1 MLRVL
6 DSAAIDA
13 TGSSLTARFQPFAAK
28 MQRAG
33 LPELVIKVFRHYY
46 EQLVEGATGYIPN
59 EEALPVD
66 DLPEFSVINGSYNAA
81 GREALNRTVV
91 IKLNGGL
98 GTSMGMQG
106 AKSLL
111 KAKDELTFLDIIVRQ
126 VLHLRRQSGV
136 RLPLVL
142 MDSFNTHH
150 STLDAVA
157 RYGEFSQDMPVSFL
171 QHKAPKVCKSDLSPA
186 VWEDEPDKEW
196 CPPGHGDLY
205 AALTTSGMLEKL
217 LNAGYEYA
225 FISNSDNLGAT
236 LDVDILGYFAKKR
249 LPFLMEV
256 ADRTRADSKGGH
268 LARRADGQLILR
280 EIAQCPSDELEKF
293 QDVERY
299 CYFNTNNLWLHLP
312 TLQKILDERN
322 GVLGLPLIRNEK
334 PVDPTDLK
342 SYRVYQLETAM
353 GSAIAV
359 FPGAQ
364 AICVPRTRF
373 LPIKKNNDLLVLWS
387 DAYCLT
393 EDFRIELAT
402 PSQKP
407 PLVHLDDRYYQMID
421 ELCERFPYGAPSLV
435 DCEELRVEG
444 NIYFGNAVKVVGKIK
459 VSNPDAKPLHIQD
472 GTVLR
477 EA

>member
-6 DSAAIDA
+6 DSETVD
-13 TGSSLTARFQPFAAK
+13 TTDSSLTARFQPFAAK

-59 EEALPVD
+59 DEALPVD
-66 DLPEFSVINGSYNAA
+66 DLPEFSEINGSYNAV

-91 IKLNGGL
+91 LKLNGGL
-98 GTSMGMQG
+98 GTSMGMHG
-106 AKSLL
+106 AKSSL
-111 KAKDELTFLDIIVRQ
+111 KAKGELTFLDIIVRQ
-126 VLHLRRQSGV
+126 ILHLRRQSGA

-142 MDSFNTHH
+142 MDSFNTHR
-150 STLDAVA
+150 STLDAIA
-157 RYGEFSQDMPVSFL
+157 RYEEFSQDVPVSFL
-171 QHKAPKVCKSDLSPA
+171 QHKAPKVRKSDLSPA
-186 VWEDEPDKEW
+186 VWEEDPSKEW

-205 AALTTSGMLEKL
+205 AALITSGMLEKL

-236 LDVDILGYFAKKR
+236 LDVDILGYFAKKQ

-256 ADRTRADSKGGH
+256 ADRTSADSKGGH
-268 LARRADGQLILR
+268 LARRPGGQLILR

-312 TLQKILDERN
+312 TLQKILDERH

-334 PVDPTDLK
+334 PVDPTNLK

-387 DAYCLT
+387 DAYHLT
-393 EDFRIELAT
+393 EDFQMQLAT
-402 PSQKP
+402 PSQQP
-407 PLVHLDDRYYQMID
+407 PFVHLDDRYYQMID
-421 ELCERFPYGAPSLV
+421 ELCDRFPHGAPSLV

-444 NIYFGNAVKVVGKIK
+444 NIYFGRDVRVVGKVK
-459 VSNPDAKPLHIQD
+459 MSNPDQKPLQIED
-472 GTVLR
+472 SALLCER
-477 EA
+477 